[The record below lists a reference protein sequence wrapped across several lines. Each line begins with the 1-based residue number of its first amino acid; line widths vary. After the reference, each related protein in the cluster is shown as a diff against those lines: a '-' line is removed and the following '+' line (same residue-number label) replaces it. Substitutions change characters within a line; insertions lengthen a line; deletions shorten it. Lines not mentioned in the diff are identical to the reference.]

1 MIEGRVL
8 PWIIDNSIYEIWDN
22 LDIVNRDLIFLDIDG
37 NFYRKMNL
45 TDSDLTEA
53 SNEIDVINTIIELLN
68 NN

>member
-8 PWIIDNSIYEIWDN
+8 PWIIDNSIYKIWDN
-22 LDIVNRDLIFLDIDG
+22 LDIVNRDLIFLDRDG